1 MKLITRTNL
10 IGALGVVIAAGGCAT
25 STSDEGATSS
35 VRGSVTHETGSERA
49 QTPPQQGQMGE
60 RGQMSGSGTVGQQ
73 QAEHGG
79 MVALI
84 GDALSKV
91 GLNQQQRAAV
101 EELGKKV
108 SPKEQA
114 VAEARDELKEELS
127 EQLAKGKIEEKE
139 FDDEIEELVSARM
152 DASPVLRKALEDL
165 HGILDE
171 QQRKE
176 FVDALTTA
184 MQERATQAEGWFDE
198 LARDLKLTEDQK
210 TKVHEVLS
218 RAKPSLDQDRETA
231 KRVFEAF
238 KGEQF
243 SIDEIVPME
252 EVGKRTKAK
261 AKAMISIAKSLTEIL
276 TPAQLQQLAR
286 KIEPQEQEER
296 NIPGQSPRQPGQEE
310 SEAGEQQEQQGP
322 AGQQQEGPLGQQE
335 QDFVVGGGYR
345 RGGFVGG
352 ARGYRAGYGVGRVGG
367 WGGGFYGGRM
377 TVARGGYA
385 AGYPFIG
392 GYGVGVW

>member
-10 IGALGVVIAAGGCAT
+10 IGALGLVIAAGGCAT
-25 STSDEGATSS
+25 STSDEGGTSS
-35 VRGSVTHETGSERA
+35 VRERVTDETRSEGA
-49 QTPPQQGQMGE
+49 QTPEQDRMDQPGQ
-60 RGQMSGSGTVGQQ
+60 RGQRGQSSSGTAGQH

-84 GDALSKV
+84 GEALSKV
-91 GLNQQQRAAV
+91 HLDDEQRSAV
-101 EELGKKV
+101 EKLGKKV
-108 SPKEQA
+108 SKKEKA
-114 VAEARDELKEELS
+114 VAEARSELQEELS
-127 EQLAKGKIEEKE
+127 EQLAKGEIDEKE

-152 DASPVLRKALEDL
+152 DASPVFRKALEDL

-171 QQRKE
+171 GQRKE
-176 FVDALTTA
+176 FVEALTSI

-198 LARDLKLTEDQK
+198 FARDLKLTEDQK

-218 RAKPSLDQDRETA
+218 RAKPALEQDRETG
-231 KRVFEAF
+231 KRIFEAF

-243 SIDEIVPME
+243 SVDEILPME
-252 EVGKRTKAK
+252 EVGKRTEAR

-286 KIEPQEQEER
+286 KIEPQEQED
-296 NIPGQSPRQPGQEE
+296 SEE
-310 SEAGEQQEQQGP
+310 GENGEDGENGEEGEECEAREQQSP

-345 RGGFVGG
+345 RGFVGG
-352 ARGYRAGYGVGRVGG
+352 GGYRVGRVAG